1 MVSAEKPN
9 VGGRR
14 VGRYWG
20 PLEIIKDLSDFP
32 IGELALG

>member
-20 PLEIIKDLSDFP
+20 PLGSYQGFLL
-32 IGELALG
+32 GGLALG

>member
-20 PLEIIKDLSDFP
+20 PPEIIKDLSDFP